1 MIENGDLRLEIEKE
15 FVGLYTALVAQK
27 GTEHEDLGAKI
38 LLKDMKH
45 NGFFDAPAST
55 KYHGCYDG
63 GLARHSLNVFERL
76 MNSGA
81 PKKYTLKTIATV
93 ALLHDV
99 CKMDAYRKEKTE
111 DGKEIYVYNK
121 DAFPAGHGEKSVF
134 IIQKYMRLTDE
145 ELLAVRWHM
154 GAFDDAVRGGS
165 RDINAAYRASKLA
178 VWLHLADMEATY
190 IDEREE

>member
-81 PKKYTLKTIATV
+81 PKKYT
-93 ALLHDV
+93 
-99 CKMDAYRKEKTE
+99 
-111 DGKEIYVYNK
+111 
-121 DAFPAGHGEKSVF
+121 
-134 IIQKYMRLTDE
+134 
-145 ELLAVRWHM
+145 
-154 GAFDDAVRGGS
+154 
-165 RDINAAYRASKLA
+165 
-178 VWLHLADMEATY
+178 
-190 IDEREE
+190 